1 MRSPLLLSITLR
13 TSLLMAA
20 FSLAGCGGGDP
31 YRRLTPLEQHIYLE
45 PTAVASS
52 LAFSRVAEGYEASCM
67 LTSDGRAWCW
77 GRNGDGELG
86 AVTASSCSGGN
97 VPCTWQPVQ
106 AQAALRFAEFSMGQ
120 RHGCGIDGSRQT
132 WCWGFGQG
140 GQLGDG
146 LRTDSRT
153 AVRVAGNH
161 DFVMIDAGRD
171 ALLSCALD
179 RFGAAW
185 CWGPAGG
192 GALGNGTVDMAA
204 EPVQVLAAQ
213 PFMWVGAGSGFG
225 CGLDAAGQAWCWGSN
240 AYGKLGLGRAGA
252 STLPQAVVDG
262 HRFAQLAIGGE
273 HVCGLDTAG
282 RTWCWGFAGSLGD
295 GVGAAASDRPV
306 AVAGGHVFARLW
318 AGYQHTCALKS
329 DGQAWCWGPT
339 GVLLGAGSE
348 DNPTAPV
355 AVVGG
360 HRFRT
365 LAVGG
370 VATCG
375 ITLAGQPLCWGINST
390 GAIGQSNVD
399 P

>member
-1 MRSPLLLSITLR
+1 MRASALIAALS
-13 TSLLMAA
+13 MA
-20 FSLAGCGGGDP
+20 SCGGGDP
-31 YRRLTPLEQHIYLE
+31 YRRLTPLERQIYLE
-45 PTAVASS
+45 PTGVATSR
-52 LAFSRVAEGYEASCM
+52 AFSRVVEGYEASCM
-67 LTSDGRAWCW
+67 LTSDGQAWCW
-77 GRNGDGELG
+77 GRNEDGELG
-86 AVTASSCSGGN
+86 AVTSSTCSGGN

-106 AQAALRFAEFSMGQ
+106 AQPALRFAEFSMGQ
-120 RHGCGIDGSRQT
+120 RHGCGIDPSGQT

-161 DFVMIDAGRD
+161 DFVTIDAGRD

-179 RFGAAW
+179 RAGVAW

-192 GALGNGTVDMAA
+192 GALGNGTADMAA
-204 EPVQVLAAQ
+204 EPVQVLAPQA
-213 PFMWVGAGSGFG
+213 FVWVGAGSGFG
-225 CGLDAAGQAWCWGSN
+225 CGLDATGQAWCWGSN
-240 AYGKLGLGRAGA
+240 AYGNLGIGRSGA
-252 STLPQAVVDG
+252 TTLPEMVVDG
-262 HRFAQLAIGGE
+262 HRFMQLAIGGQ

-282 RTWCWGFAGSLGD
+282 QAWCWGFAGSLGD
-295 GVGAAASDRPV
+295 GVGAAESNRPV

-329 DGQAWCWGPT
+329 DGQAWCWGPM

-348 DNPTAPV
+348 ENPTTPV

-360 HRFRT
+360 YLFRT
-365 LAVGG
+365 LGVGG

-375 ITLAGQPLCWGINST
+375 ATLAGQPLCWGLNTT
-390 GAIGQSNVD
+390 GAVGQSNVD